1 MTEERDSG
9 VTAASA
15 LVGGVATLIQELVV
29 AGAVDPERLQSRLET
44 FLEQDAIKAE
54 PAADQE
60 LIKRVIGTLLE
71 SIDFG
76 SRERKDNDL

>member
-1 MTEERDSG
+1 MTEEHDSG

-29 AGAVDPERLQSRLET
+29 TGAVDPVRLQSRLET
-44 FLEQDAIKAE
+44 FLAQDAIKAE
-54 PAADQE
+54 PEADQE
-60 LIKRVIGTLLE
+60 LIQRVIGTLLK

-76 SRERKDNDL
+76 SMEREDNDR